1 MSDEQD
7 NLHFVNKWVD
17 KFKMLSSAHPLLRK
31 MVIIAFSTY
40 PDSVYVHVA
49 YDPKL
54 FIYLLTHFDFYELDP
69 RGDTISFHLIPGNSL
84 AEMQLFMPR
93 RRT

>member
-1 MSDEQD
+1 MSDKKD
-7 NLHFVNKWVD
+7 SLDFVNKWVD

-31 MVIIAFSTY
+31 ITILAFSTY
-40 PDSVYVHVA
+40 PDKVYIYAA

-54 FIYLLTHFDFYELDP
+54 FIYFITHFDFYYLDYS
-69 RGDTISFHLIPGNSL
+69 DTISFYLIPGNSI
-84 AEMQLFMPR
+84 AEMQLLMTK

>member
-1 MSDEQD
+1 MSDKKD
-7 NLHFVNKWVD
+7 PLDFANKWID

-31 MVIIAFSTY
+31 ITILAFFNY
-40 PDSVYVHVA
+40 PDSVYIHAA

-54 FIYLLTHFDFYELDP
+54 FIYFLTHFDFYYLDYS
-69 RGDTISFHLIPGNSL
+69 DTISFHLIPGNSVS
-84 AEMQLFMPR
+84 EMQLLMPK